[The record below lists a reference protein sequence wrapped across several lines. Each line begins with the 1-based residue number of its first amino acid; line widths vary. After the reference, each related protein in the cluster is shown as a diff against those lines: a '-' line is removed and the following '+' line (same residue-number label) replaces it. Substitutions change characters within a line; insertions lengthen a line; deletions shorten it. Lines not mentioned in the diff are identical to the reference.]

1 MVDRLDSHTAAS
13 SVALSFFGYAY
24 AYPCAW
30 RFS

>member
-1 MVDRLDSHTAAS
+1 MGHRLDSHTAAS
-13 SVALSFFGYAY
+13 SVALSFSGYAY

>member
-1 MVDRLDSHTAAS
+1 MAARLDSHTAAS
-13 SVALSFFGYAY
+13 SVALSFSGYAY